1 MNSKPKAPRG
11 PAPTLEIALT
21 GEGIRPQDVSI
32 RHLAEILAATASAID
47 AVAAERG
54 VAPVQ
59 PSLQKIRKGSAVL
72 VLEANDTDTWPE
84 VVTQFY
90 DAAATRGARFG
101 AAVRNAFARLYRS
114 AKIGA
119 LQVTAVGLAD
129 SKRADP
135 IVMALPLDVAPS
147 FTRFTTTVYGRVVGV
162 NSFDARSVVRMAVR
176 DGGREDFEVTPE
188 GAERAAK
195 FYNRTVRATISAEWD
210 GEKRHAS
217 QIDDMQPWE
226 EIDFLG
232 ALLEIRDELAREGVQ
247 VDGAA
252 WLKELD

>member
-1 MNSKPKAPRG
+1 
-11 PAPTLEIALT
+11 LEVSVT
-21 GEGIRPQDVSI
+21 GKGLRPQDVNI
-32 RHLAEILAATASAID
+32 RHLAEILSATATAID

-54 VAPVQ
+54 VAPIQ
-59 PSLQKIRKGSAVL
+59 PSLRGIRKGSAVL
-72 VLEANDTDTWPE
+72 ILESGDNDVWPE
-84 VVTQFY
+84 VITQFY

-101 AAVRNAFARLYRS
+101 AAVRTAFARLYRS

-119 LQVTAVGLAD
+119 LQVAAVGLAD
-129 SKRADP
+129 PKREEA
-135 IVMALPLDVAPS
+135 IVMALPLEVAHS
-147 FTRFTTTVYGRVVGV
+147 FSRFTTTVYGRVVGV
-162 NSFDARSVVRMAVR
+162 NAFDARNVVRMALR
-176 DGGREDFEVTPE
+176 DGGREDFEVTTE

-217 QIDDMQPWE
+217 QIDDMQAWE

-232 ALLEIRDELAREGVQ
+232 ALLEIREELAREGVQ
-247 VDGAA
+247 VDAAA